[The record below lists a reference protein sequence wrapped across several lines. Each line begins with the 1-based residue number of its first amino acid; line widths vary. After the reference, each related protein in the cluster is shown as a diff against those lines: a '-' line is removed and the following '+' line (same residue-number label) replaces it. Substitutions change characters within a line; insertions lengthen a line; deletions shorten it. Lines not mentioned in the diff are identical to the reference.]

1 MKHVRVLIGALM
13 LIPSL
18 VLAQAQGRVKGIV
31 SDTSGKPIAGATV
44 KITCPEITNY
54 ERKLIANDKGEFA
67 TIIAD
72 GTKQYEFLVEAA
84 GYQPVKSMVKPLI
97 GGQTLE
103 RSFILKSVK
112 ELQDKLDQEA
122 MEQPGIK
129 DQREA
134 FELINAGKKA
144 EARTKLEAAVVAMPE
159 LYISWLELGKMD
171 LEAGNHKAAM
181 EKADK
186 CLGASFNFPA
196 CLALGLNAARSLG
209 DKALIEKY
217 ESAYKMANPSDP
229 SIAYNAAVEH
239 LNKGDDAKA
248 RPLLEEALQADPTYA
263 DALFQ
268 LGMVY
273 FRVGE
278 TAKAKETLQKFLEVA
293 PKHKEAPTATE
304 MLKYM

>member
-1 MKHVRVLIGALM
+1 MKHIRVLIGALM
-13 LIPSL
+13 LVPSL

-31 SDTSGKPIAGATV
+31 SDTSGNPIGGATV
-44 KITCPEITNY
+44 KITCPEITNFL
-54 ERKLIANDKGEFA
+54 RSLTTNDEGEYA

-72 GTKQYEFLVEAA
+72 GTKQYLFHVEAA
-84 GYQPVKSMVKPLI
+84 GYQPVEQMVKPLI

-103 RSFILKSVK
+103 RNFTLTSVK
-112 ELQDKLDQEA
+112 EIQDRLDKEA

-134 FELINAGKKA
+134 FELLKAGKKA
-144 EARTKLEAAVVAMPE
+144 EARAKFEAAVAAMPE

-196 CLALGLNAARSLG
+196 CLAVGLNAARALG

-217 ESAYKMANPSDP
+217 ESAYKLANPTDP
-229 SIAYNAAVEH
+229 TIAYNEAVEY

-248 RPLLEEALQADPTYA
+248 RPLLEQALQADPKYA

-273 FRVGE
+273 FRLGE
-278 TAKAKETLQKFLEVA
+278 TAKAKEMLQKFLEVA
-293 PKHKEAPTATE
+293 PTHKEAPTATE

>member
-1 MKHVRVLIGALM
+1 MKITRILSTAL
-13 LIPSL
+13 LL
-18 VLAQAQGRVKGIV
+18 VPTILFAQAQGRVKGVIQ
-31 SDTSGKPIAGATV
+31 DTASKPIKDV
-44 KITCPEITNY
+44 KITVTCPEITNF
-54 ERKLIANDKGEFA
+54 RRDLVTDDRGEFA

-72 GTKQYEFLVEAA
+72 GTKQYLFRIEAE
-84 GYQPVKSMVKPLI
+84 GYQPQEAMVKPRI

-103 RSFILKSVK
+103 LAYTLKSIK
-112 ELQDKLDQEA
+112 ELQEAALQEA

-134 FELINAGKKA
+134 FLLLEAGKKA
-144 EARTKLEAAVVAMPE
+144 EAKEKLLVAVEAMPE

-171 LEAGNHKAAM
+171 FDAGDYKGAL

-186 CLGASFNFPA
+186 CLGISFNFTA
-196 CLALGLNAARSLG
+196 CLALGLNTARTMK

-217 ESAYKMANPSDP
+217 ETAYKLANPTDP
-229 SIAYNAAVEH
+229 TIAFNEAVGH

-248 RPLLEEALQADPTYA
+248 RPLLEEALQADPKYP

-273 FRVGE
+273 FRLGE
-278 TAKAKETLQKFLEVA
+278 TAKAKQTLQKFLEVD
-293 PKHKEAPTATE
+293 PKHKEVPTATE

>member
-1 MKHVRVLIGALM
+1 MKAARVLVGTLM

-44 KITCPEITNY
+44 KVTCPEITNY
-54 ERKLIANDKGEFA
+54 VRSLTTSEKGEFA

-72 GTKQYEFLVEAA
+72 GTKQYLFHIEAG
-84 GYQPVKSMVKPLI
+84 GYQPIESMVKPLI

-103 RSFILKSVK
+103 KNFTLTSVK
-112 ELQDKLDQEA
+112 ELQDKLDKAA

-134 FELINAGKKA
+134 FELLNAGKKA
-144 EARTKLEAAVVAMPE
+144 EARVKLEAAVAAMPE
-159 LYISWLELGKMD
+159 LYISWLELGKLD
-171 LEAGNHKAAM
+171 IEAGDNKAAI
-181 EKADK
+181 EKAEK
-186 CLGASFNFPA
+186 CLGISFNFPA
-196 CLALGLNAARSLG
+196 CLALGLNAARALN

-217 ESAYKMANPSDP
+217 ESAYKMANPTDP
-229 SIAYNAAVEH
+229 SIAYNSAVEY

-248 RPLLEEALQADPTYA
+248 KPLLEEALQADPKYA

-273 FRVGE
+273 FRLGE
-278 TAKAKETLQKFLEVA
+278 TPKAKETLQKFLELA

>member
-1 MKHVRVLIGALM
+1 MKHVRVLIGTLM
-13 LIPSL
+13 FVPSL

-31 SDTSGKPIAGATV
+31 SDTSGKPIVGATI
-44 KITCPEITNY
+44 KITCPEITNFVRSLTSNA
-54 ERKLIANDKGEFA
+54 EGEFA

-72 GTKQYEFLVEAA
+72 GTKQYLFHVEAG
-84 GYQPVKSMVKPLI
+84 GYQPVENMVKPLI

-103 RSFILKSVK
+103 RNFSLTSVK
-112 ELQDKLDQEA
+112 EIQDKLDKEA
-122 MEQPGIK
+122 MEQPGIR

-134 FELINAGKKA
+134 FEILKTGKKA
-144 EARTKLEAAVVAMPE
+144 EARAKFETAVAAMPE

-171 LEAGNHKAAM
+171 IEAGNHKAAI
-181 EKADK
+181 EKVDS
-186 CLGASFNFPA
+186 CLAASFNFPA
-196 CLALGLNAARSLG
+196 CLALGLNAARALG

-217 ESAYKMANPSDP
+217 ESAYKLANPTDP
-229 SIAYNAAVEH
+229 TIAYNEAVEY

-248 RPLLEEALQADPTYA
+248 RPLLEQALQADPNYG

-273 FRVGE
+273 FRLGE
-278 TAKAKETLQKFLEVA
+278 AAKAKETLQKFLEVA
-293 PKHKEAPTATE
+293 PTHKEAPTATE